1 MRHIQQFFVAI
12 FSSWALLSLAAPSP
26 VLAGPVGLLVP
37 AYFDPSADSADWN
50 RMCSAATQV
59 PLIAVMNPDNGPGQQ
74 RDVNYLSA
82 NINLD
87 LCGGSTI
94 GYVHTRYGKRPLAQV
109 KRDVRRYFDWYQPD
123 GIFIDEMPSTAT
135 PSNLEYYKALAR
147 YIRLIY
153 PQAII
158 VGNPGTGFSESFAK
172 AGVADLFV
180 DEEDASVNANS
191 TPQAAWTQSYP
202 ASLFAEI
209 AIASPSDGQEAT
221 LLAGRHL
228 AWVYST
234 TRGAS
239 NSDPYAALPPDFNQ
253 EVAALLEVNAT
264 R

>member
-74 RDVNYLSA
+74 MDVNDLSA

-135 PSNLEYYKALAR
+135 PSK
-147 YIRLIY
+147 
-153 PQAII
+153 
-158 VGNPGTGFSESFAK
+158 
-172 AGVADLFV
+172 FV

-209 AIASPSDGQEAT
+209 AIASPSDGQETT

-234 TRGAS
+234 TRGAA
-239 NSDPYAALPPDFNQ
+239 NSDLYAALPPDFNQ
-253 EVAALLEVNAT
+253 EVAALIEVNAK